1 MKGAVALILV
11 LAISAV
17 GWLIYQTSEGEEL
30 ETLVSPAIITEEMEE
45 QELSSTPSLP
55 DTTWLLDSLAIFRGQ
70 QEEPEPK
77 IEKNWGLS
85 LNVLYSPLTQH
96 LGFSSDIS
104 YKALSF
110 GVTYASDIF
119 LSVGYTFR
127 F

>member
-1 MKGAVALILV
+1 MKSAVALILV

-30 ETLVSPAIITEEMEE
+30 ETLVSPAIITEEMEK
-45 QELSSTPSLP
+45 QEPSKSFP
-55 DTTWLLDSLAIFRGQ
+55 DTTWLLDSLARFQ
-70 QEEPEPK
+70 QKEDPDPEP
-77 IEKNWGLS
+77 EKNWGLS

-104 YKALSF
+104 YKTLSF